1 VIFLFKTQI
10 FTITGFDSFSI
21 GSSGEG
27 ELVVGGGQQ
36 DSGFTGIP
44 PTVEVPVDT
53 GGGSTAPS
61 GGGGGFSFDLD
72 KSFFSLEVKKGIEYQ
87 EKIKITNLLN
97 LDLPVQV
104 SIESSQNFVFP
115 SEENFVLGP
124 KETREIIFSVY
135 VSDREISDIYL
146 GKIHF
151 DAFGRRSVNFVLD
164 VQDRVPLFDI
174 KTTILNKYVFQGWKV
189 FADLIVLNLGD
200 LKNIDIELE
209 YFISDFNN
217 NTYASKKETFAIKD
231 SSRKKIFI
239 ETPKNLEEG
248 DYIFFSKVNYGDIS
262 ASSYD
267 TFVVR
272 SIAYLI
278 WLLTLLT
285 NIFLIILVA
294 GMIAYMIKTKG
305 EKLKNYQRIS
315 EYG

>member
-1 VIFLFKTQI
+1 
-10 FTITGFDSFSI
+10 
-21 GSSGEG
+21 
-27 ELVVGGGQQ
+27 
-36 DSGFTGIP
+36 
-44 PTVEVPVDT
+44 
-53 GGGSTAPS
+53 
-61 GGGGGFSFDLD
+61 
-72 KSFFSLEVKKGIEYQ
+72 
-87 EKIKITNLLN
+87 LN
-97 LDLPVQV
+97 
-104 SIESSQNFVFP
+104 
-115 SEENFVLGP
+115 
-124 KETREIIFSVY
+124 
-135 VSDREISDIYL
+135 
-146 GKIHF
+146 
-151 DAFGRRSVNFVLD
+151 
-164 VQDRVPLFDI
+164 
-174 KTTILNKYVFQGWKV
+174 W
-189 FADLIVLNLGD
+189 
-200 LKNIDIELE
+200 NI
-209 YFISDFNN
+209 FISDFNN